1 MSAIVTLSLP
11 DDLYDQIK
19 DIPSGQRSKI
29 IQNALKRYFEET
41 NGQEVKTE

>member
-1 MSAIVTLSLP
+1 MSAIVTLSVP

-29 IQNALKRYFEET
+29 MQNALKKYFEET
-41 NGQEVKTE
+41 KGQEVKAE